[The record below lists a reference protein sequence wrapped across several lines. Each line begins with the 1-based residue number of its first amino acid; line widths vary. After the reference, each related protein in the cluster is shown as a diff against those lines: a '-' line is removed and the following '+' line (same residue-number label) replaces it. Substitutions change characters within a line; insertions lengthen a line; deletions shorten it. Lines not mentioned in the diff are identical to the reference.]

1 MRRVRAA
8 ARVILLS
15 AIGHPLPISLQL
27 PGGRDSPRL
36 ARQDVVGRLAGVVP
50 DVLLDDVGLI
60 VSELV
65 TNSVRHADVGP
76 AERVEIVVTKRGD
89 RLRLAVTDP
98 GAAALPRLVEFDLT
112 EPGGLGLFLVDKL
125 ASAWGVVRDHDGVTE
140 VWCEIALQ

>member
-1 MRRVRAA
+1 
-8 ARVILLS
+8 
-15 AIGHPLPISLQL
+15 LPISLQL
-27 PGGRDSPRL
+27 PGGRDTPRL
-36 ARQDVVGRLAGVVP
+36 ARLGVVAKLAGVVP

-76 AERVEIVVTKRGD
+76 AGLVEVLVTKRGD

-98 GAAALPRLVEFDLT
+98 GAAAVPHLVEFDLD

-125 ASAWGVVRDHDGVTE
+125 ASEWGVVRDRNGVTE
-140 VWCEIALQ
+140 VWCEIALPGRLSQPGG